1 VLDQHHGPERVGL
14 EGAEG
19 IIVVYLAG
27 RLFGVQDSWDCQ
39 GEVEVG
45 GLLRESGG
53 EGRGGVGN
61 GLFVW
66 DV

>member
-27 RLFGVQDSWDCQ
+27 RLF
-39 GEVEVG
+39 EVEVG